1 MARLEGAY
9 DQINQRLGNLEG
21 EVRALRTELN
31 ARMDRL
37 DARMDR
43 LDARMDRLDARLD
56 RLDARIDRLSFLLLA
71 LFGGVAASIIATIV
85 ARVV

>member
-9 DQINQRLGNLEG
+9 DQINLRLGNLEG
-21 EVRALRTELN
+21 EVRALRTEPNSRIDGLG
-31 ARMDRL
+31 ARMDPPE
-37 DARMDR
+37 AQP
-43 LDARMDRLDARLD
+43 
-56 RLDARIDRLSFLLLA
+56 DRLSFILMA

>member
-1 MARLEGAY
+1 MTSPSSIEERMARLEGAY
-9 DQINQRLGNLEG
+9 DQINLRLGNLEG

-37 DARMDR
+37 EARI
-43 LDARMDRLDARLD
+43 D

-85 ARVV
+85 ARLV

>member
-9 DQINQRLGNLEG
+9 DQINLRLGNLEG
-21 EVRALRTELN
+21 EVRALRTEPN
-31 ARMDRL
+31 ARMDPPE
-37 DARMDR
+37 AQP
-43 LDARMDRLDARLD
+43 
-56 RLDARIDRLSFLLLA
+56 DRLSFILMA

>member
-9 DQINQRLGNLEG
+9 DQINLRLGNLEG

-37 DARMDR
+37 EARMDR
-43 LDARMDRLDARLD
+43 ME
-56 RLDARIDRLSFLLLA
+56 ARIDRLSFLLLA

>member
-9 DQINQRLGNLEG
+9 DQINLRLGNLEG

-37 DARMDR
+37 EARIDR
-43 LDARMDRLDARLD
+43 LDARID

-85 ARVV
+85 ARLV

>member
-9 DQINQRLGNLEG
+9 DQINLRLGNLEG
-21 EVRALRTELN
+21 EVRALRTELT
-31 ARMDRL
+31 ARIGGLESRMDRL
-37 DARMDR
+37 ESRVDG
-43 LDARMDRLDARLD
+43 LGS
-56 RLDARIDRLSFLLLA
+56 RIDRLSFLLLA

>member
-31 ARMDRL
+31 
-37 DARMDR
+37 ARMDR

>member
-9 DQINQRLGNLEG
+9 DQINLRLGNLEG
-21 EVRALRTELN
+21 EVRALRTELH
-31 ARMDRL
+31 ARM
-37 DARMDR
+37 
-43 LDARMDRLDARLD
+43 D